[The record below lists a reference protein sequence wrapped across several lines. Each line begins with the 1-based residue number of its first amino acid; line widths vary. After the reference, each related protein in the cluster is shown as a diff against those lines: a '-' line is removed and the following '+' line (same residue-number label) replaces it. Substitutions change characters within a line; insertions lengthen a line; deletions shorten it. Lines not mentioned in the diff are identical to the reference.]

1 MSGPRR
7 ACFVMTADAEL
18 TEASLAKVYVSCC
31 DSEGRTFSR
40 TFRMRVDLAEHE
52 PDRLLALFSRA
63 LAREL

>member
-1 MSGPRR
+1 
-7 ACFVMTADAEL
+7 MTADAEL
-18 TEASLAKVYVSCC
+18 TEASLARVYVSCC